1 LAANSNLLSQAC
13 VEAKVNHSVFKKTR
27 PLLEKYVLRPVI
39 GAAVDLGINVL
50 RQKFPEL
57 RL

>member
-1 LAANSNLLSQAC
+1 M
-13 VEAKVNHSVFKKTR
+13 EAKVNHSVFKKTR

>member
-1 LAANSNLLSQAC
+1 LAASSNVLGQAR
-13 VEAKVNHSVFKKTR
+13 VEAKVNNFVFKKTR